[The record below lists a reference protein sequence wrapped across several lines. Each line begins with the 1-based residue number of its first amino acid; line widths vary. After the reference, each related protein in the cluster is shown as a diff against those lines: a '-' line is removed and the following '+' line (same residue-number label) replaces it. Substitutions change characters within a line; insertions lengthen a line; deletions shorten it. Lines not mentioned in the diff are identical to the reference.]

1 MAYVILPL
9 LSSRHAN
16 TLVSRSF
23 KTVDVTR
30 LVSFTEVRC
39 RRIGSP
45 VLYNCLIAII
55 SAFVAE
61 NYELVVSSLVFVH
74 SVARRSQN

>member
-9 LSSRHAN
+9 LSSRRAN
-16 TLVSRSF
+16 ILVSRSF

-45 VLYNCLIAII
+45 VLRSYVIATI
-55 SAFVAE
+55 SAFVVE
-61 NYELVVSSLVFVH
+61 NYGSVSSLVFVH
-74 SVARRSQN
+74 SVAKLSQN